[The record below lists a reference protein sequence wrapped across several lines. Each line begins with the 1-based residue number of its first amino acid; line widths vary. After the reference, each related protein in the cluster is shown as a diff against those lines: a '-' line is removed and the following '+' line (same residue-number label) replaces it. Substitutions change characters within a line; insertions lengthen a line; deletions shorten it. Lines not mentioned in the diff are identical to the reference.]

1 MAKNYNGYFSI
12 WDESEFEDDVAYH
25 LKVENNKIVG
35 ASFSAERGF
44 EKTELEGLLKD
55 VIGEDF
61 KDFIFEKMLHQE
73 YGGNWVATNEHDD
86 ADVFD
91 TYRIEE
97 SRNADELGLSKQG
110 YQDKIASILR
120 SKENRMVHDNMLNR
134 ISEIKNK
141 KR

>member
-12 WDESEFEDDVAYH
+12 YDENEYDDDVAYH

-35 ASFSAERGF
+35 ASFSFDRSM
-44 EKTELEGLLKD
+44 EKVELEGLLKD
-55 VIGEDF
+55 IIGEDF
-61 KDFIFEKMLHQE
+61 RDFLIEKILHQE
-73 YGGNWVATNEHDD
+73 YEGNWVARDEHDD

-91 TYRIEE
+91 RYRIEE

-120 SKENRMVHDNMLNR
+120 SKENRIVHTNMLNR

-141 KR
+141 QK